1 MTSAS
6 DFPPDDDDGDD
17 GDDGANKKKPNP
29 FDPRRLRYSQSRSE
43 GPTARKI
50 VSVVQVRKPNRQ
62 EFVRVHPDPAMRIE
76 TLVLDFKAEGMT
88 YLVDPEIEPAI
99 PGECTAK
106 MLYLAVTR
114 QGAVL
119 LWPVRLPDDQGN
131 LDPYN
136 SAAHQA
142 ALIAETKW
150 TRIAANKG
158 AGTYDIYEALDQL
171 AEPEWPEMSF
181 ERVLEMAFK
190 ARYIDSLDH
199 SVIRKLLGEF

>member
-1 MTSAS
+1 MTSVNEL
-6 DFPPDDDDGDD
+6 PPEEGDGNGEGGT
-17 GDDGANKKKPNP
+17 GDKKPNP
-29 FDPRRLRYSQSRSE
+29 FDPRRLRYNQSRSE

-62 EFVRVHPDPAMRIE
+62 EFFRVHPDPAMRLE
-76 TLVLDFKAEGMT
+76 TLVLDFKTEGMT

-114 QGAVL
+114 HGAML
-119 LWPVRLPDDQGN
+119 LWPVRLPDEQGN
-131 LDPYN
+131 LDQYN
-136 SAAHQA
+136 AAAHQA
-142 ALIAETKW
+142 ALAAESNW
-150 TRIAANKG
+150 VRIAANKG

-171 AEPEWPEMSF
+171 AQPEWPEMRF
-181 ERVLEMAFK
+181 ERILETAFK

-199 SVIRKLLGEF
+199 PIIRKLLGEF

>member
-1 MTSAS
+1 MTNVS

-17 GDDGANKKKPNP
+17 GDKKANP
-29 FDPRRLRYSQSRSE
+29 FDPKRLRYSQGRSE

-50 VSVVQVRKPNRQ
+50 VSAVQVRKPNRQ
-62 EFVRVHPDPAMRIE
+62 EFFRVHPDHSMRLE

-88 YLVDPEIEPAI
+88 YLVDPGIEPAI

-119 LWPVRLPDDQGN
+119 LWPVRLPDEQGN

-142 ALIAETKW
+142 ALSAEANW
-150 TRIAANKG
+150 IRIAANKG
-158 AGTYDIYEALDQL
+158 AGTYDIYEALEQL
-171 AEPEWPEMSF
+171 AEPEWPELGF
-181 ERVLEMAFK
+181 ERILEMAFR

-199 SVIRKLLGEF
+199 PVIRKLLGEF